1 MFTYFDADP
10 MRPKLVDVVEVRSPK
25 HRYGSI
31 LQTVTPLS
39 SALPYTPDRAVHPW
53 LCLGQDYWDLMPKY
67 QGVSPSALQFKRVLC
82 GFFPT
87 FRRSP
92 LKTHFDRICSIGA
105 ESSVVKYLHAAACA
119 C

>member
-1 MFTYFDADP
+1 
-10 MRPKLVDVVEVRSPK
+10 MRPKLVDVVEVRSPSHLSYLSPLYPLPRPTRGDQK
-25 HRYGSI
+25 
-31 LQTVTPLS
+31 TPCPIPNS
-39 SALPYTPDRAVHPW
+39 AVHPL

-105 ESSVVKYLHAAACA
+105 EPHPNFSVLKDLHAAACA
-119 C
+119 